1 MIDLNM
7 NGKTVFVSGGTSGI
21 NLGIAECFID
31 QGCNVFV
38 VGRKQE
44 KLDKAVEGLNARGK
58 GKAAGACTDVREYE
72 GVKAVF
78 QSCADTFGEID
89 VLVSGAAGN
98 FPALANGLSPNG
110 FKSVIDIDLVG
121 TFHVMRAGY
130 PHLRKPGARV
140 INISAPQAWLP
151 MSAQIHV
158 CAAKA
163 GVDMCTKTLAMEWGP
178 AGVTVN
184 SISPGP
190 IDGTEGMERLAPT
203 PELKEKTR
211 ESVPAKRLGTTH
223 DIGNAALMFASDM
236 GAYISGVVLPVDG
249 GWSLAGVSG
258 SMQELT
264 TLGVQMGFLKETPA

>member
-1 MIDLNM
+1 MIDLNLS
-7 NGKTVFVSGGTSGI
+7 GQTVFIAGGTSGI

-31 QGCNVFV
+31 QGCQVFI

-44 KLDKAVEGLNARGK
+44 KLDQAVAALNARGK
-58 GKAAGACTDVREYE
+58 GQAAGACTDVRDFD

-78 QSCADTFGEID
+78 QACAEQFGKLD

-98 FPALANGLSPNG
+98 FPALLNGLSANG
-110 FKSVIDIDLVG
+110 FKSVIDIDLIG

-130 PHLRKPGARV
+130 PHLKQPGARV

-151 MSAQIHV
+151 MMAQVHV

-163 GVDMCTKTLAMEWGP
+163 GVDMVTRTLAMEWGP
-178 AGVTVN
+178 KGILVN

-190 IDGTEGMERLAPT
+190 IDGTEGMARLAPT

-211 ESVPAKRLGTTH
+211 QSVPIKRLGHPH
-223 DIGNAALMFASDM
+223 DVGKVALMLASDL
-236 GAYISGVVLPVDG
+236 GAYISGMVIAADG

-258 SMQELT
+258 SINALAD
-264 TLGVQMGFLKETPA
+264 LGQQMGFLKETPA

>member
-1 MIDLNM
+1 MIDLNLS
-7 NGKTVFVSGGTSGI
+7 GKTVFVSGGTSGI

-38 VGRKQE
+38 VGRKEE
-44 KLDKAVEGLNARGK
+44 KMQAAVDALNARGK
-58 GKAAGACTDVREYE
+58 GTAAGGTTDVRDYE
-72 GVKAVF
+72 GVKDVF
-78 QSCADTFGEID
+78 QACADKFGEIE

-98 FPALANGLSPNG
+98 FPALMNGLSPNG
-110 FKSVIDIDLVG
+110 FKSVIDIDLLG
-121 TFHVMRAGY
+121 TFHVMRAGF
-130 PHLRKPGARV
+130 PHLKQPGARV

-151 MSAQIHV
+151 MIAQVHV

-163 GVDMCTKTLAMEWGP
+163 GVDMVTKTLAMEWGP
-178 AGVTVN
+178 KGILVN

-211 ESVPAKRLGTTH
+211 LSVPQKRLGDTH
-223 DIGNAALMFASDM
+223 DIGKAAVMLASDL
-236 GAYISGVVLPVDG
+236 GGYINGVVLPVDG

-258 SMQELT
+258 SMNELAE
-264 TLGVQMGFLKETPA
+264 LGQQMGFLKETPA

>member
-1 MIDLNM
+1 MIDLNIS
-7 NGKTVFVSGGTSGI
+7 GQTVFVSGGTSGI

-44 KLDKAVEGLNARGK
+44 KLDAAVAALNARGK
-58 GKAAGACTDVREYE
+58 GTAAGATTDVRDYE

-78 QSCADTFGEID
+78 QACADQFGEID

-98 FPALANGLSPNG
+98 FPALMNGLSPNG
-110 FKSVIDIDLVG
+110 FKSVIDIDLLG

-130 PHLRKPGARV
+130 PHLKQPGARV

-151 MSAQIHV
+151 MIAQVHV

-163 GVDMCTKTLAMEWGP
+163 GVDMVTKTLAMEWGP
-178 AGVTVN
+178 KGILVN

-211 ESVPAKRLGTTH
+211 QSVPVKRLGTPH
-223 DIGNAALMFASDM
+223 DVGKVALMLASDL
-236 GAYISGVVLPVDG
+236 GSYVSGVVLPADG

-258 SMQELT
+258 SMNELAE
-264 TLGVQMGFLKETPA
+264 LGQQMGFLKETPA